1 MEGEMNNR
9 VLTEAILLG
18 FSVMLMIGCNPR
30 RPAENPPSATK
41 ASPAAPPPSGVQ
53 QQRKN
58 AEQTARPD
66 VEQERKNAEEQ
77 ASKSLD
83 QDAIAA
89 IDDTTKAV
97 QDINA
102 NKPKDAL
109 SDIELATGKINIL
122 LARNPST
129 ALIPVA
135 YEVDVIDTA
144 PHDENVLKQLIAA
157 AIKAVDS
164 RDFPSGRLFLHT
176 LMSEIRVSTTN
187 LPLASYPAALSDAA
201 KALDQANTSGASNT
215 LLTALNTL
223 VVVEQVVPLPI
234 ILARTAITQAEQK
247 SKTDKNAA
255 QTLLEVA
262 RKELDRGKAL
272 GYNTGADEY
281 ASLDKEI
288 SNLQKQV
295 RAGSDTGSLF
305 ARLRAE
311 LTDFLHRHKK

>member
-1 MEGEMNNR
+1 
-9 VLTEAILLG
+9 
-18 FSVMLMIGCNPR
+18 
-30 RPAENPPSATK
+30 
-41 ASPAAPPPSGVQ
+41 
-53 QQRKN
+53 
-58 AEQTARPD
+58 
-66 VEQERKNAEEQ
+66 
-77 ASKSLD
+77 
-83 QDAIAA
+83 
-89 IDDTTKAV
+89 
-97 QDINA
+97 
-102 NKPKDAL
+102 
-109 SDIELATGKINIL
+109 
-122 LARNPST
+122 
-129 ALIPVA
+129 
-135 YEVDVIDTA
+135 
-144 PHDENVLKQLIAA
+144 
-157 AIKAVDS
+157 
-164 RDFPSGRLFLHT
+164 
-176 LMSEIRVSTTN
+176 
-187 LPLASYPAALSDAA
+187 
-201 KALDQANTSGASNT
+201 

-262 RKELDRGKAL
+262 RKELNRGKAL